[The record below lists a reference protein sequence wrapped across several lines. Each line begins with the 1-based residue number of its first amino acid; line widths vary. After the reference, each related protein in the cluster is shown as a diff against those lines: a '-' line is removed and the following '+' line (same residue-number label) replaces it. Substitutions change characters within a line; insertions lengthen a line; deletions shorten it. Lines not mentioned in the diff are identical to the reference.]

1 MTKVPKIAVVDK
13 TPNRQNYSNVFFGGS
28 IPVDVF
34 HLCSDSTIKKPTKKN
49 IDIDFNPSEYDF
61 VILVGSEALKEYCK
75 VTSVTDYTGMI
86 APPKVELPNTKFIA
100 SISPAV
106 IAFRPENKPVLEK
119 TVSRIRTL
127 ITKGQTTAIGDWQ
140 GITEY
145 SEAKSYLEGVVARAE
160 SREVPAVAM
169 DSETTALY
177 ARKGFPLGLCF
188 CDTPGIGRYIHGDLF
203 DEYLVELV
211 QRIIDSPAE
220 IVFHNL
226 KFDQHWFEYHFQTDF
241 SKAYKEQRMHDTMLQ
256 HYTLDER
263 TGTHGLKSLAID
275 YTDMGDY
282 DFELEQFKKTY
293 CTLHN
298 MKQEDFTYD
307 LIPWDVIKIYA
318 AKDPDATLRL
328 HNKFLPLIRK
338 NNQLNSLYTN
348 ILMPGC
354 RFLQRLEARG
364 VPFSVSRLR
373 EASSVV
379 TEHIREAQEHIYK
392 FDSVNKYELD
402 KGSAFNPGSPV
413 QLRTLLFD
421 YEGLVPTGIMTDTKQ
436 DSTNAEALEKLA
448 KDQNSE
454 IAKAILTYR
463 KYTKLLNT
471 YIEKALDNIDID
483 GCLRTGFHLHTTTSG
498 RLSSSG
504 TLNLQQLPRDDALVK
519 GCIKAREGYR
529 IVAVDMTT
537 AEVWVAAALS
547 GDKGLQQVFINMT
560 KDPAK
565 YPDFHSNIA
574 HMVFGLPC
582 EPQEVKKKFPAMR
595 QAAKA
600 ITFGILYGSGPAKV
614 AAAVNEALLEQ
625 SLKTGEPYI
634 PCTKEKAEEYIQ
646 IYFSRFPRL
655 KNWIKECH
663 NQILN
668 HGFIYSHFGRKRRL
682 RNITSSDRGVIGE
695 ELRSGFNAIIQGAS
709 SDILLLGGIDA
720 DNEIEER
727 GLDARILC
735 LVHDSV
741 VAEVHESCV
750 DEYLEL
756 VVRNIQKDRGL
767 MIPGAPMGVDSDSE
781 EGGSRDYSCGKLEKQ
796 YPTVAA
802 L

>member
-13 TPNRQNYSNVFFGGS
+13 TPNRQNYSNVFFAGT
-28 IPVDVF
+28 IPVDVY
-34 HLCSDSTIKKPTKKN
+34 HLCSDASIKKPTKKN
-49 IDIDFNPSEYDF
+49 MDIDLNPSEYDF
-61 VILVGSEALKEYCK
+61 VILVGSEALKEYTR

-86 APPKVELPNTKFIA
+86 APAKVELLNTKFIA

-106 IAFRPENKPVLEK
+106 LAFRPENKPVMDK
-119 TVSRIRTL
+119 TIQRIRHLVSVGETVA
-127 ITKGQTTAIGDWQ
+127 TGDWK
-140 GITEY
+140 GITDY
-145 SEAKSYLEGVVARAE
+145 TEAKTYLSKVLEAAIAGKA
-160 SREVPAVAM
+160 PAVAM

-188 CDTPGIGRYIHGDLF
+188 SDTPGIGRYVHADLF
-203 DEYLVELV
+203 DQELIDIV
-211 QRIIDSPAE
+211 QRIFDSQAD

-226 KFDQHWFEYHFQTDF
+226 KFDQHWFEYHFNIDF
-241 SKAYKEQRMHDTMLQ
+241 SSAYKEGRIHDTMLQ

-263 TGTHGLKSLAID
+263 AGTHGLKSLAID
-275 YTDMGDY
+275 HTDMGDY
-282 DFELEQFKKTY
+282 DYELEQYKKNY
-293 CTLHN
+293 CTIHGT
-298 MKQEDFTYD
+298 KKEDFTYD
-307 LIPWDVIKIYA
+307 LFPWEIIEIYA

-338 NNQLNSLYTN
+338 NPKLDNLYSN
-348 ILMPGC
+348 ILIPGC
-354 RFLQRLEARG
+354 RFLQKLEFRG
-364 VPFSVSRLR
+364 VPFSTSRLK
-373 EASSVV
+373 EASTVV
-379 TEHIREAQEHIYK
+379 TNYIKEAQENIYK
-392 FDSVNKYELD
+392 FDSVNRFELD
-402 KGSAFNPGSPV
+402 RGQAFNPASPV

-421 YEGLVPTGIMTDTKQ
+421 YENLSPTGILTDTKQ

-448 KDQNSE
+448 KDQDSK
-454 IAKAILTYR
+454 IAKAILEYR

-471 YIEKALDNIDID
+471 YIEKALDHIDLD

-582 EPQEVKKKFPAMR
+582 EPQEVKKLFPAMR

-614 AAAVNEALLEQ
+614 AQAVNEALLEQ
-625 SLKTGEPYI
+625 SLKTGEAFI
-634 PCTKEKAEEYIQ
+634 PCTKEKAEEYIH
-646 IYFSRFPRL
+646 IYFTRFPRL
-655 KNWIKECH
+655 KTWIKECH

-720 DNEIEER
+720 DEEIETK

-750 DEYLEL
+750 EEYLEI

-767 MIPGAPMGVDSDSE
+767 SIPGAPMGVDSDSE
-781 EGGSRDYSCGKLEKQ
+781 SGGSFDYSCGKLEKQ
-796 YPTVAA
+796 YPSVAV

>member
-1 MTKVPKIAVVDK
+1 MTEQPKIAVIDK
-13 TPNRQNYSNVFFGGS
+13 SPNRTNYSNVFFNGALEL
-28 IPVDVF
+28 DVY
-34 HLCSDSTIKKPTKKN
+34 HLCSDATIKKPTKKN
-49 IDIDFNPSEYDF
+49 IDIVFDASDYDF
-61 VILVGSEALKEYCK
+61 VILVGSEALKEYTK
-75 VTSVTDYTGMI
+75 ATSITDYTGMV
-86 APPKVELPNTKFIA
+86 APPKDGKTKFIA

-106 IAFRPENKPVLEK
+106 LSFRPENKPVMEK
-119 TVSRIRTL
+119 TIERIRTL
-127 ITKGQTTAIGDWQ
+127 ILKGEQKSVGDWE

-145 SEAKSYLEGVVARAE
+145 PEAVAYFDSVLEGIKKGTY
-160 SREVPAVAM
+160 PAVAM
-169 DSETTALY
+169 DSETSALY
-177 ARKGFPLGLCF
+177 TRKGYPLGLCF
-188 CDTPGIGRYIHGDLF
+188 SAEAGMGRYIHADLF
-203 DEYLVELV
+203 DAELIDMV
-211 QRIIDSPAE
+211 QQIFNSSADII
-220 IVFHNL
+220 FHNL
-226 KFDQHWFEYHFQTDF
+226 KFDQHWFEYHFNIDF
-241 SKAYKEQRMHDTMLQ
+241 NKAYKEKRMHDTMLM
-256 HYTLDER
+256 HYALDER
-263 TGTHGLKSLAID
+263 AGTHGLKSLAID
-275 YTDMGDY
+275 HTDMGDY
-282 DFELEQFKKTY
+282 DYALEEFKKTY
-293 CTLHN
+293 CTLHGL
-298 MKQEDFTYD
+298 KKEQFSYD
-307 LIPWDVIKIYA
+307 LIPWDIIKIYA

-328 HNKFLPLIRK
+328 YEKFLPLIRK
-338 NNQLNSLYTN
+338 NPKLNYLYED
-348 ILMPGC
+348 ILIPGC
-354 RFLQRLEARG
+354 RFLQKLESRG
-364 VPFSVSRLR
+364 VPFSISRLK
-373 EASSVV
+373 EASKVV
-379 TEHIREAQEHIYK
+379 TNHIVEAQEKIYAFK
-392 FDSVNKYELD
+392 SVAQFELD
-402 KGSAFNPGSPV
+402 RGAVFNPGSPV

-421 YEGLVPTGIMTDTKQ
+421 YEGLTPTGIMTDTKQ
-436 DSTNAEALEKLA
+436 DSTNAEVLEKLA
-448 KDQNSE
+448 SEQNSS
-454 IAKAILTYR
+454 IAKAILEYR
-463 KYTKLLNT
+463 KYAKLLNT
-471 YIEKALDNIDID
+471 YIEKALDHVDMD
-483 GCLRTGFHLHTTTSG
+483 GYLRTGFHLHTTTSG

-519 GCIKAREGYR
+519 GCIKAREHYR

-560 KDPAK
+560 LDPAK

-614 AAAVNEALLEQ
+614 AQAVNEALMEQ
-625 SLKTGEPYI
+625 SIKTGESFI
-634 PCTKEKAEEYIQ
+634 PCTKEKAEEYIA

-655 KNWIKECH
+655 KKWIAECH

-727 GLDARILC
+727 GMDARILC

-750 DEYLEL
+750 EEYLEL

-767 MIPGAPMGVDSDSE
+767 MIDGAPMGVDSDSE
-781 EGGSRDYSCGKLEKQ
+781 VGGSFDYSCGKLIKQ
-796 YPTVAA
+796 YPSVAA

>member
-13 TPNRQNYSNVFFGGS
+13 SPNRQNYSNVYFNGT
-28 IPVDVF
+28 IPVDVY
-34 HLCSDSTIKKPTKKN
+34 HLCSDPSIKKPTKKN
-49 IDIDFNPSEYDF
+49 IDIQFNPMEYDF
-61 VILVGSEALKEYCK
+61 TILVGSEALKEYSR
-75 VTSVTDYTGMI
+75 VTSVTDYTGLM
-86 APPKVELPNTKFIA
+86 APPKDAWANARFIA

-106 IAFRPENKPVLEK
+106 LSFRPENKPVMEK
-119 TVSRIRTL
+119 TISKIRQLLVS
-127 ITKGQTTAIGDWQ
+127 GQEKAEGSWE
-140 GITEY
+140 GITDY
-145 SEAKSYLEGVVARAE
+145 KEAESYLSQVVQNAL
-160 SREVPAVAM
+160 SGKSSAVGM

-177 ARKGFPLGLCF
+177 ARKGYPLGLCF
-188 CDTPGIGRYIHGDLF
+188 CDTPGYGRYIHADLF
-203 DEYLVELV
+203 DTKLIGMV
-211 QRIIDSPAE
+211 QQIFDSPAD

-226 KFDQHWFEYHFQTDF
+226 KFDQHWFEYHFGIDF
-241 SKAYKEQRMHDTMLQ
+241 NKAYDENRMHDTMLQ

-275 YTDMGDY
+275 YTDLGDY
-282 DFELEQFKKTY
+282 DLELEEFKKSY

-298 MKQEDFTYD
+298 VKKEDFTYD
-307 LIPWDVIKIYA
+307 LIPWDILKVYA

-338 NNQLNSLYTN
+338 NPQLNSLYTN
-348 ILMPGC
+348 ILIPGN
-354 RFLQRLEARG
+354 RFLQRIESRG
-364 VPFSVSRLR
+364 VPFSVSRLK
-373 EASSVV
+373 EASAVV
-379 TEHIREAQEHIYK
+379 SEKIREAQERIYQ
-392 FDSVNKYELD
+392 FDSVNRYELD
-402 KGSAFNPGSPV
+402 KGSAFNPASPV

-421 YEGLVPTGIMTDTKQ
+421 YEGLTPTGIMTDTKQ

-448 KDQNSE
+448 SDQDSS
-454 IAKAILTYR
+454 IAKAILEYR
-463 KYTKLLNT
+463 KFSKLLNT
-471 YIEKALDNIDID
+471 YIEKALDHVDLD
-483 GCLRTGFHLHTTTSG
+483 GRLRTGFHLHTTTSG

-560 KDPAK
+560 RDPAK

-574 HMVFGLPC
+574 HMVFGLSC
-582 EPQEVKKKFPAMR
+582 EPQEVKKLFPALR

-614 AAAVNEALLEQ
+614 AQAVNEALLEQ
-625 SLKTGEPYI
+625 SLKTGEPFV
-634 PCTKEKAEEYIQ
+634 PCTKEKAEEYIAV
-646 IYFSRFPRL
+646 YFKRFPRL
-655 KNWIKECH
+655 KQWITECH

-709 SDILLLGGIDA
+709 SDILLLGAIDA
-720 DNEIEER
+720 EAEITAR
-727 GLDARILC
+727 KLDAQILC
-735 LVHDSV
+735 MVHDSV

-750 DEYLEL
+750 EEYLEL

-781 EGGSRDYSCGKLEKQ
+781 DGGSFDYSCGKLQKQ